1 MEFRALGGSGLK
13 VSAVSYGNWLTHGSQ
28 IDVAQAKACV
38 QAALAAGIT
47 TFDTADV
54 YANGA
59 AEAILGEALA
69 DEPRES
75 LEILTKVFFPI
86 GLRGPNDRSLSRK
99 HIIEAI
105 NGSLHRLQT
114 DYVDLYQAHRYD
126 DSIPLEETMTAF
138 ADIVRAGKALYI
150 GVSGWTAE
158 QLRAGHALAQ
168 DLRVP
173 FISNQPRYNMLDRAI
188 EDEVVPTCRELGI
201 GQVVFSPVAQGV
213 LTGKYLPGRPVP
225 EGSRATDAEGAFYV
239 RKLLTEENL
248 LRVQRLVPL
257 AEAEGLTMA
266 QLAIAWVLQND
277 NVASAIIGG
286 SRPDQVAAN
295 AQAAGH
301 RVVLHHV
308 GRHRRGAGRGPVVAR
323 ACPGGTGGGH
333 GGRVGGGLGGRVG
346 CRPGG
351 RVSWQWVP
359 DREPDDAIRL
369 TRSFPTQ
376 GEAET
381 WLGEFY
387 PELLSAG
394 VRAVTLY
401 EADRLVYGPM
411 SLEPE

>member
-301 RVVLHHV
+301 ELSSTTLAGIDEVLAEDPSSPGLALAV
-308 GRHRRGAGRGPVVAR
+308 PAAAMVAGSAAALVAGS
-323 ACPGGTGGGH
+323 AAAL
-333 GGRVGGGLGGRVG
+333 V
-346 CRPGG
+346 
-351 RVSWQWVP
+351 
-359 DREPDDAIRL
+359 
-369 TRSFPTQ
+369 
-376 GEAET
+376 AE
-381 WLGEFY
+381 
-387 PELLSAG
+387 
-394 VRAVTLY
+394 
-401 EADRLVYGPM
+401 
-411 SLEPE
+411 